1 MIDDVIGDLDLKL
14 KKNNAIDR
22 KRQRRK
28 GHEVIQNELDQS
40 TAFVNKIAEESSDE
54 ESKVQENNTLAIHN

>member
-14 KKNNAIDR
+14 KKNNAIDQ

-28 GHEVIQNELDQS
+28 GHEIVQNELDQS
-40 TAFVNKIAEESSDE
+40 TLFVNKIAQNSSFE
-54 ESKVQENNTLAIHN
+54 ESKNKENNSLAIHN